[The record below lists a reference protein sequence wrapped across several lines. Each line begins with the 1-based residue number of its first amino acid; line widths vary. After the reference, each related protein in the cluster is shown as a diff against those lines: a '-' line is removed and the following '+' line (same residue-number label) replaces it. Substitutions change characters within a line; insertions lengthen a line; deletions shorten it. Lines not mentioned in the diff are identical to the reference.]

1 MIQLMK
7 KKIAIIIDDVL
18 NNFSEMLNQSGILFD
33 SRIHSV
39 TDPLLKRCLYD
50 YISGQPQKSAFQA
63 MNSAVPEQAAA
74 FLQSLSKHGWEITL
88 CTNRDLRFAFEI
100 TKTWRSDNIIPYDY
114 LIQTNDPIEFCQ
126 KADIHYLI
134 SDRPYSI
141 SLNVTVFCCPV
152 QYIQKLWQQHFYNFE
167 DVKKCL
173 IK

>member
-1 MIQLMK
+1 MK

-18 NNFSEMLNQSGILFD
+18 NDFSEILNQSGILFD

-50 YISGQPQKSAFQA
+50 YTSGQLKKSAFLA
-63 MNSAVPEQAAA
+63 MDSSVPEQAVA
-74 FLQSLSKHGWEITL
+74 FLQSLSKHGWEIAL
-88 CTNRDLRFAFEI
+88 CTNRDLRFAFET
-100 TKTWRSDNIIPYDY
+100 TKAWLSDNKIPYDY
-114 LIQTNDPIEFCQ
+114 LIQTSDPIRFCQ
-126 KADIHYLI
+126 KSDIHYLI
-134 SDRPYSI
+134 SDRPCSI

-173 IK
+173 LK